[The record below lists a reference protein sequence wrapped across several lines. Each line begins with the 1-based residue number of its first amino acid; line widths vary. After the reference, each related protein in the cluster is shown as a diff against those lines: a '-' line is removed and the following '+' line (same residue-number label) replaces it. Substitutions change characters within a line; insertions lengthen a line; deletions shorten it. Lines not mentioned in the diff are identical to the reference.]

1 MASLV
6 IQGWPLSTA
15 SVLYC
20 VDGVVAVSKAGVN
33 FTTLSLPR
41 TEYDPINM
49 RREIEINMHV
59 GTG

>member
-20 VDGVVAVSKAGVN
+20 VHGVVAVSQAGVN

-41 TEYDPINM
+41 TEYSPNQY
-49 RREIEINMHV
+49 EAGN
-59 GTG
+59 